1 MVQPPGWLKLFYPA
15 AFWRGSASE
24 KVVYLTFDDGPI
36 PEVTPWVVDLL
47 HHKGIQATF
56 FCVGENVARYPHL
69 LHHLLDSGHLVGN
82 HTFHHVPAWRLSFSE
97 YLNEIEMAQ
106 KLIHTHLF
114 RPPHGKLWPWQMPA
128 LMRRFRKIVMW
139 DVLTKDY
146 DRRLSP
152 DEVVDNV
159 VKYVRPGS
167 VIVFHDSLKA
177 WPNLQEALPRSID
190 WLQQQG
196 YRFKLIPS

>member
-47 HHKGIQATF
+47 QQQGIQATF
-56 FCVGENVARYPHL
+56 FCVGENVARYPYL
-69 LHHLLDSGHLVGN
+69 LHHLLDCGHQVGN
-82 HTFHHVPAWRLSFSE
+82 HTFHHVPAWRLSFPE

-106 KLIHTHLF
+106 KVIPSPLF

-128 LMRRFRKIVMW
+128 LKRRFSKIVMW

-159 VKYVRPGS
+159 IKYVRPGS

-177 WPNLQEALPRSID
+177 WPNLQEALPRSII

-196 YRFKLIPS
+196 YRFELIPI